1 MAISFLIICTD
12 DCLNLTAKI
21 DLLFDS
27 AKYYLVYVVIV
38 NFIAASHKL
47 FVLFALLY
55 FLFFIF
61 LELFILEFMVS

>member
-12 DCLNLTAKI
+12 ECLNLTAKI

-27 AKYYLVYVVIV
+27 AKYYLVFVVIV

-47 FVLFALLY
+47 FVLFAFLY
-55 FLFFIF
+55 F
-61 LELFILEFMVS
+61 